1 MREPRFTPER
11 ADLGLHQA
19 QEDTPVSQVCRRMG
33 MRRRA
38 IARGIRHFGQR

>member
-1 MREPRFTPER
+1 MRESRFTPEW
-11 ADLGLHQA
+11 ADWA
-19 QEDTPVSQVCRRMG
+19 CAWRRMG

>member
-1 MREPRFTPER
+1 MRESRFTPEW
-11 ADLGLHQA
+11 ADLGLA
-19 QEDTPVSQVCRRMG
+19 QEGTPVSQVCRRMG